1 VRLVTDDDIGL
12 RVLRE
17 PVLAEATDEGDRSVD
32 IVAIH
37 GIGAH
42 PDDTWCKPREAS
54 RDAENSESFV
64 NWLSD
69 PIMLPQVVPNAR
81 VMRYGYKS
89 AWAGAMAI
97 RHNTSQVAHRFLL
110 ALSRERR
117 EHPSRPLIIIAHCF
131 GGLVVLKVYGTADR
145 VYQALLQAH
154 NGSTEWESIFRS
166 TTGLIFLGTPF
177 RGAEGLSQSE
187 MLQAAL
193 SQYDEREVY
202 APKMEILDPGNELL
216 QDLVDNFGQLRSQPN
231 RAEIACF
238 FELEPSDVGA
248 LVGTERKMRFMVSES
263 SGCLDV
269 SEATTKYSLARSHSD
284 LNKFGKPS
292 EEDFLTVS
300 EVVQRMARAAPDLLL
315 MRDHYRQGLDVS
327 LADDMDSADA

>member
-1 VRLVTDDDIGL
+1 
-12 RVLRE
+12 
-17 PVLAEATDEGDRSVD
+17 
-32 IVAIH
+32 
-37 GIGAH
+37 
-42 PDDTWCKPREAS
+42 
-54 RDAENSESFV
+54 
-64 NWLSD
+64 
-69 PIMLPQVVPNAR
+69 
-81 VMRYGYKS
+81 
-89 AWAGAMAI
+89 
-97 RHNTSQVAHRFLL
+97 
-110 ALSRERR
+110 
-117 EHPSRPLIIIAHCF
+117 
-131 GGLVVLKVYGTADR
+131 VYGTADR

-248 LVGTERKMRFMVSES
+248 LVGTERKMVR
-263 SGCLDV
+263 
-269 SEATTKYSLARSHSD
+269 AASH
-284 LNKFGKPS
+284 
-292 EEDFLTVS
+292 TVS
-300 EVVQRMARAAPDLLL
+300 NNALEGA
-315 MRDHYRQGLDVS
+315 
-327 LADDMDSADA
+327 